1 MVLPINVNDYLKEAL
16 LGHGIGITE
25 YNGWLLVNNGLPAWR
40 AFVVE
45 INQHTDTTVAQ
56 LDFHILVDKQKE
68 FIIESFAGFG
78 DTYEQAVNSGLGL
91 FLYNTFHVING
102 AFINSNDKQVT
113 KEIWEIDGVDWDVIL
128 GNYSV
133 RAKEPIVIP
142 EELFNVVEKSIR
154 EKELTSNVHWL
165 RVFYGGQVD
174 AGFMAEAL
182 FDNDPWFKLQE
193 LIPSLDWQKSKHY
206 YSVRNFLILRRR
218 L

>member
-1 MVLPINVNDYLKEAL
+1 MLPISVNEYLKEAL
-16 LGHGIGITE
+16 VGHGISITE
-25 YNGWLLVNNGLPAWR
+25 YNGWLLVNNSLPAWR

-45 INQHTDTTVAQ
+45 IHEHTDTTVVQ
-56 LDFHILVDKQKE
+56 LDFHILIDRQKE

-78 DTYEQAVNSGLGL
+78 DTYEQAINSGFEL
-91 FLYNTFHVING
+91 FLCNTFHVVNG
-102 AFINSNDKQVT
+102 AFINFNDEQVT
-113 KEIWEIDGVDWDVIL
+113 KEIWEIEGADWDVTL

-142 EELFNVVEKSIR
+142 QELFSLVEKSIR

-165 RVFYGGQVD
+165 RVFYGGQID

-193 LIPSLDWQKSKHY
+193 SISNLDWQKSKHY
-206 YSVRNFLILRRR
+206 YGVRNFLILRRR
-218 L
+218 V